1 MMTPFMGVGN
11 LGRGL
16 DEVVGLLLWG
26 EDEALS
32 PLLLLLLLLLLS
44 SAAREIMA

>member
-1 MMTPFMGVGN
+1 MTPFMGVGN

-16 DEVVGLLLWG
+16 DGVVGLLVWG

-32 PLLLLLLLLLLS
+32 PLLLLLLLLS
-44 SAAREIMA
+44 SAAGEIMA

>member
-16 DEVVGLLLWG
+16 DGDEV
-26 EDEALS
+26 LS
-32 PLLLLLLLLLLS
+32 PLLLLLLLLS